1 MVERMSER
9 DAIVACI
16 DPDAYGTGSY
26 AGDVIDM
33 LYFERVIFV
42 VMVGT
47 LGALAVVNFAVQESI
62 LTGGA
67 YAAMSP
73 AKAITALTQ
82 AGTDDDKQAVVEV
95 KADELTPGY
104 RFLRGVLTIT
114 INTADAGVV
123 ALADTARWKPASNW
137 DLASVDEIVA

>member
-16 DPDAYGTGSY
+16 DPDAYGTGTY

-33 LYFERVIFV
+33 LYFERVIFCV
-42 VMVGT
+42 LVGD
-47 LGALAVVNFAVQESI
+47 LGNVATIDFAVQESI

-67 YAAMSP
+67 FAAMSP
-73 AKAITALTQ
+73 VKAITQLTQ
-82 AGTDDDKQAVVEV
+82 AGSDDNKQVVVEV

-104 RFLRGVLTIT
+104 RFLRGVLTVGGA
-114 INTADAGVV
+114 NSDASMV